1 MAEVMNMPP
10 DSVDQSPKPSANDD
24 VPPPVPAPAPPPPP
38 RRRERDGRDERDVD
52 RPPNR
57 RDYYERNA
65 SPQPRGRE
73 RDYKRRRSPS
83 PPPYRDRRY
92 SSPPRR
98 SPPPFKR
105 SRRGSPRGGYGPE
118 DRWEIIW
125 CTLFMYIGFFD
136 CDWWQILS
144 AVNLQLVYFL
154 SLCTWLE
161 CNRRTYIV
169 PHH

>member
-10 DSVDQSPKPSANDD
+10 DAVDQSPKPSANDD
-24 VPPPVPAPAPPPPP
+24 VPPPVPAPAPAPPP
-38 RRRERDGRDERDVD
+38 RRRDRRDERDVD
-52 RPPNR
+52 RPPAR

-65 SPQPRGRE
+65 SPQPRDRE

-92 SSPPRR
+92 SPPARR

-118 DRWEIIW
+118 DRWFLATFEGLVGAICLCMLGFLIV
-125 CTLFMYIGFFD
+125 IDDGFFFV
-136 CDWWQILS
+136 
-144 AVNLQLVYFL
+144 VNLHLVYFL
-154 SLCTWLE
+154 GH
-161 CNRRTYIV
+161 YAFD
-169 PHH
+169 